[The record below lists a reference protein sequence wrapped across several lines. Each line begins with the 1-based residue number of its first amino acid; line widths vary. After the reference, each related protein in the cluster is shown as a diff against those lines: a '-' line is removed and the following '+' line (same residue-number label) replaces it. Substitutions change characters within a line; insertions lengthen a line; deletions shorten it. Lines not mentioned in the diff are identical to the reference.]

1 MKMKFLAIACLA
13 IVPLVSVGWSQ
24 TPNSGKSSA
33 STTSTVATA
42 APAMTAATERAALNQ
57 YCVVCHNEK
66 LKKTGLRAAQVLTL
80 DTVDTAN
87 VAQNAETWEKV
98 VHKTRAGMMPPS
110 GMPRPDAAK
119 FEAMISYLETELD
132 KHAVA
137 NIPPPG
143 LHRLNRTEYKNAI
156 RDILNVDIDPAK
168 YLPTDDSSRGFDNV
182 AAALSISPAFLEGYT
197 AAAGKISRI
206 ALGQVSARWPYHL
219 SGSFRHLA
227 GLSH

>member
-1 MKMKFLAIACLA
+1 MKMRFLAVACLA
-13 IVPLVSVGWSQ
+13 IVPLVSVVWSQ
-24 TPNSGKSSA
+24 TPATGSI
-33 STTSTVATA
+33 TA
-42 APAMTAATERAALNQ
+42 APASACRASHDGSDGTRGANQ
-57 YCVVCHNEK
+57 YCVTCHNEK
-66 LKKTGLRAAQVLTL
+66 LKKTGFRAAQVLTL
-80 DTVDTAN
+80 DTIDTAN
-87 VAQNAETWEKV
+87 VEQNAETWEKV

-110 GMPRPDAAK
+110 GLPRPDPAK

-156 RDILNVDIDPAK
+156 RDLLDVDIDPAK

-182 AAALSISPAFLEGYT
+182 AAALSISPALLEGYT

-206 ALGQVSARWPYHL
+206 ALGEVSAPAYDL
-219 SGSFRHLA
+219 SRPLRYVA
-227 GLSH
+227 GLPY